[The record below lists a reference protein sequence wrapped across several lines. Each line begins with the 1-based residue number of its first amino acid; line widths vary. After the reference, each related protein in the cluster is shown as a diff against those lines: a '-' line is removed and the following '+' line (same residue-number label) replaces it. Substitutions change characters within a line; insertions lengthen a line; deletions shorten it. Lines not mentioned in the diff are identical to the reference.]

1 VSQPFRHADGGLVDR
16 TRPLTF
22 RFGDRTMTGYAG
34 DTLASALLA
43 NGVHGVA
50 SSVNLGRPRGIV
62 AAGVEEPS
70 AVVQIEAPFPEP
82 MLTATTVELHDG
94 LVAHP
99 LRGQGWLAP
108 DPDPARYDAVW
119 AHCEVLVVGAG
130 PAGIA
135 AAADAAAATGDRVIL
150 VDERPP
156 RTSKLPAGVRLL
168 TRTTVVG
175 YYDDNFLVAVQRR
188 TNHLGSAAPL
198 EQARERLWRI
208 RAGRVVLATGAHEQL
223 IPFPDNDRPGIML
236 AGAALVYLRDYGVLV
251 GRRALVYTT
260 NDSAYAVADELRG
273 AGVDVVVADT
283 RADAPS
289 ADLPGARLTAVLGDR
304 RAFGVRVADRQ
315 LDVDVV
321 LVSGGFSPVL
331 HLYSQAGGRLRY
343 DDGLGALLPDGCRQR
358 VEVVGS
364 AAGVGLPRCGP
375 PPMPEPSD
383 ADGWTFVDLQRDV
396 TIAEVRRATGAGL
409 RSVEHVKRYT
419 TAGTAHDQ
427 GKTSGLLTSATV
439 AAALGSSAAE
449 VGVTTFRPPY
459 VPVSFATL
467 AGRDR
472 ADLFDPARLTPMH
485 DWHLARGATFENVG
499 QWKRAWYYPRDGEDM
514 AATVARECRAARTGV
529 AMMDASTLGKIDVQG
544 PDAGEF
550 LDRLY
555 TNVMT
560 TLAIGAVRYG
570 VMCRLDGM
578 VFDDGTV
585 ARLAADRF
593 LVTTT
598 TGNAAAVLDWMEEW
612 LQTEWPNLGVWC
624 TSVTEQWAT
633 VALVGPGARAV
644 LARVAPDLA
653 VDVESF
659 PFMRWREATVAGL
672 PARVFRIS
680 FSGELAYEVNVA
692 TWHGYALW
700 QALTTAGAEAG
711 ITPYGTET
719 MHVLRAEKGYPI
731 VGQDTDGTVT
741 PDDLG
746 LGWALRKSTKDFVGR
761 RSLSRPDTARSDRK
775 QLVGLL
781 PEDPALLLVEGAH
794 IVEHTPLGPPPV
806 PYLGHVT
813 SSYPS
818 AALGQTFA
826 LALVASGRQRIGERL
841 YATTVDGKL
850 APVQVTSHVL
860 YDPEGA
866 RRDG

>member
-1 VSQPFRHADGGLVDR
+1 
-16 TRPLTF
+16 
-22 RFGDRTMTGYAG
+22 
-34 DTLASALLA
+34 
-43 NGVHGVA
+43 
-50 SSVNLGRPRGIV
+50 
-62 AAGVEEPS
+62 
-70 AVVQIEAPFPEP
+70 
-82 MLTATTVELHDG
+82 
-94 LVAHP
+94 
-99 LRGQGWLAP
+99 
-108 DPDPARYDAVW
+108 
-119 AHCEVLVVGAG
+119 VLIVGAG
-130 PAGIA
+130 SAGIA
-135 AAADAAAATGDRVIL
+135 AAGDAAAASGDRVIL

-156 RTSKLPAGVRLL
+156 RTGALPAGVRLL

-188 TNHLGSAAPL
+188 TNHLGAAAPP

-208 RAGRVVLATGAHEQL
+208 RAGRVVLATGAHERL

-236 AGAALVYLRDYGVLV
+236 AGAALAYLRDYGVLV

-260 NDSAYAVADELRG
+260 NDSPYPVADALRG

-289 ADLPGARLTAVLGDR
+289 ADLPGARLTAVLGDKR
-304 RAFGVRVADRQ
+304 VTGVRVSGRE

-358 VEVVGS
+358 VEVVGA

-375 PPMPEPSD
+375 PPMPVPSD
-383 ADGWTFVDLQRDV
+383 ADGRTFVDLQRDV

-485 DWHLARGATFENVG
+485 DWHLAHGATFENVG

-514 AATVARECRAARTGV
+514 AAAVARECRAARTGV

-555 TNVMT
+555 TNVMS
-560 TLAIGAVRYG
+560 TLSTGAVRYG
-570 VMCRLDGM
+570 VMCRADGM

-585 ARLAADRF
+585 ARLAVDRF

-598 TGNAAAVLDWMEEW
+598 TGNADAVLDWMEEW
-612 LQTEWPNLGVWC
+612 LQTEWPNLRVWC

-633 VALVGPGARAV
+633 IALVGPGARGV

-659 PFMRWREATVAGL
+659 PFMRWRNATVAGL

-680 FSGELAYEVNVA
+680 FSGELAYEINVA

-700 QALTTAGAEAG
+700 QALMTAGADAG
-711 ITPYGTET
+711 ITRYGTET

-746 LGWALRKSTKDFVGR
+746 LGWAIRKSTKDFVGR
-761 RSLSRPDTARSDRK
+761 RSLSRPDTARPDRK
-775 QLVGLL
+775 QLVGVL
-781 PEDPALLLVEGAH
+781 PDDPTLLLVEGAH
-794 IVEHTPLGPPPV
+794 IVGHAPLGPPPV

-818 AALGQTFA
+818 VALGRTFA

-841 YATTVDGKL
+841 YATVDGTL
-850 APVQVTSHVL
+850 IPVEVTSHVL